1 MKVIG
6 VTGLPGSGKSIL
18 FDTAMEKGAIVVS
31 MGDIVREKAAERG
44 EDSGTTARTLR
55 EEFGQYIV
63 AELTIEKIKGMLE
76 EQTDEKII
84 LVDGIRSPYEIELFK
99 ENFDNFVSVSIY
111 ASPQTRY
118 ERLVLRNREDDPKVY
133 DDFLVRDN
141 REIGFGIAEVV
152 ATADY
157 MLNNECTLDE
167 FKQSVAE
174 FIEKEID

>member
-18 FDTAMEKGAIVVS
+18 FETAEEKGAVVVS

-63 AELTIEKIKGMLE
+63 AELTIERIKEILE
-76 EQTDEKII
+76 KESEGKVI

-99 ENFDNFVSVSIY
+99 ENFDDFISVSIY
-111 ASPQTRY
+111 ASPQTRFK
-118 ERLVLRNREDDPKVY
+118 RLVLRNREDDPEVFE
-133 DDFLVRDN
+133 DFLVREN

-157 MLNNECTLDE
+157 MLDNECTLEE
-167 FKQSVAE
+167 FKEKVAT
-174 FIEKEID
+174 FIEKEMN

>member
-18 FDTAMEKGAIVVS
+18 FDTAEEKGALVVC
-31 MGDIVREKAAERG
+31 MGDLVREKAAERG
-44 EDSGTTARTLR
+44 EDSGTTAKKLR

-63 AELTIEKIKGMLE
+63 AELTIERIKEILE
-76 EQTDEKII
+76 KDKDAKII

-99 ENFDNFVSVSIY
+99 ESFDNFISVSIY
-111 ASPQTRY
+111 ASPQTRF
-118 ERLVLRNREDDPKVY
+118 ERLVLRNREDDPEVY
-133 DDFLVRDN
+133 EDFLVRDN

-157 MLNNECTLDE
+157 MLNNECSLEE
-167 FKQSVAE
+167 FKQSVAD

>member
-18 FDTAMEKGAIVVS
+18 FDTAEEKGALVVC
-31 MGDIVREKAAERG
+31 MGDLVREKAAERG
-44 EDSGTTARTLR
+44 EDSGTTARKLR

-63 AELTIEKIKGMLE
+63 AELTIERIKEILE
-76 EQTDEKII
+76 KDKDAKII

-99 ENFDNFVSVSIY
+99 ESFDNFISVSIY
-111 ASPQTRY
+111 ASPQTRF
-118 ERLVLRNREDDPKVY
+118 ERLVLRNREDDPEVY
-133 DDFLVRDN
+133 EDFLVRDN

-157 MLNNECTLDE
+157 MLNNECSLEE
-167 FKQSVAE
+167 FKQSVAD
-174 FIEKEID
+174 FIEKEMD

>member
-18 FDTAMEKGAIVVS
+18 FDTAEEKGALVVC
-31 MGDIVREKAAERG
+31 MGDLVREKAAERG
-44 EDSGTTARTLR
+44 EDSGTTARKLR

-63 AELTIEKIKGMLE
+63 AELTIERIKEILE
-76 EQTDEKII
+76 KDKDAKII

-99 ENFDNFVSVSIY
+99 ESFDNFISVSIY
-111 ASPQTRY
+111 ASPQTRF
-118 ERLVLRNREDDPKVY
+118 ERLVLRNREDDPEVY
-133 DDFLVRDN
+133 EDFLVRDN

-157 MLNNECTLDE
+157 MLNNECSLEE
-167 FKQSVAE
+167 FKQSVAD